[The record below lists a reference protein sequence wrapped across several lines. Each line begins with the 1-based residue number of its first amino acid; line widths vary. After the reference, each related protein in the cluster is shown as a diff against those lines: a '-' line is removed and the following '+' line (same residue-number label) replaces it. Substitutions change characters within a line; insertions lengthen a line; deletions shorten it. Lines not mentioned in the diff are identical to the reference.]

1 MPEILNTEQRFVD
14 AWWSE
19 RIAEAIEAL
28 PHTAA
33 NAFPEADTGKDFRTA
48 IDQAIEKAGLKDE
61 LIEQSAFHHKTEND
75 VNGAGAVFK
84 CKSSEMILII
94 EAYSDVVLAR
104 AWGNDVVG
112 CTKLCDQIIKQV
124 GRKDKPVQREDLIPV
139 AFWHAG
145 AGGEGSCYI
154 KEVQCPAFEDIK
166 GNYGPKVVEDVSWL
180 LGLDTPDALGK
191 IIIWHGP
198 PGNGKTHAVRALAR
212 EWSNQ
217 IDATVEVVL
226 DPELMLASAG
236 YMRSILLSEERASR
250 ARKSIK
256 RRKNGGKEEERPV
269 RLIVI
274 EDSAELFSE
283 GCRNTAGFSR
293 LLNLTD
299 GIIGQG
305 LRCIFLLTANEDIDK
320 IDEAVRR
327 AGRCLQQLEFPK
339 FEKED
344 AQRWLKENGVTA
356 ATKLEYPV
364 SLADLYA
371 VKHGKREPTGTG
383 AGAKFGF
390 GN

>member
-19 RIAEAIEAL
+19 RIARAIGEL

-33 NAFPEADTGKDFRTA
+33 NAFPEADTGKDFQAA
-48 IDQAIEKAGLKDE
+48 IDKAVEAAGLKDE
-61 LIEQSAFHHKTEND
+61 LVADSAFNHKTETE
-75 VNGAGAVFK
+75 VNGAGAVYT
-84 CKSSEMILII
+84 CKSSDMIVVI
-94 EAYSDVVLAR
+94 EAYSDVVLVR
-104 AWGNDVVG
+104 AWSNDLSE
-112 CTKLCDQIIKQV
+112 CKEICDKVIKQIP
-124 GRKDKPVQREDLIPV
+124 RKDKPVQREDLIPV

-154 KEVQCPAFEDIK
+154 KDVQCPSFDEIK
-166 GNYGPKVVEDVSWL
+166 GNYGQKVSTDIDWL
-180 LGLDTPDALGK
+180 LSLEEPDALGK
-191 IIIWHGP
+191 IILWHGP
-198 PGNGKTHAVRALAR
+198 PGMGKTYAVRSLAR
-212 EWSNQ
+212 HWSNEL
-217 IDATVEVVL
+217 DATIEVVL
-226 DPELMLASAG
+226 DPELMLSSAG
-236 YMRSILLSEERASR
+236 YMRSILLSDERASR

-256 RRKNGGKEEERPV
+256 RRKAANGKDEDRPL

-305 LRCIFLLTANEDIDK
+305 LRCMFLLTANEEIGK

-339 FEKED
+339 FNKSE
-344 AQRWLKENGVTA
+344 AQLWLKDNGVDGNP
-356 ATKLEYPV
+356 KLNDIV

-371 VKHGKREPTGTG
+371 IKHGKREPTGTG
-383 AGAKFGF
+383 SGARFGF
-390 GN
+390 